1 MPTPNVL
8 QHTISA
14 ELRYQLV
21 QTALDIEQA
30 EGGHERMILTEQYD
44 TLARFLSNPE
54 ATLPA
59 PAYLPGRDPAAY
71 VVWPRRSGKSQLP
84 IIVPPRVEL

>member
-21 QTALDIEQA
+21 QTALDLQQA
-30 EGGHERMILTEQYD
+30 EGGHERMILTEQYY
-44 TLARFLSNPE
+44 TIARFLSCPE
-54 ATLPA
+54 VTLPA
-59 PAYLPGRDPAAY
+59 PPA
-71 VVWPRRSGKSQLP
+71 VVHTWEQQL
-84 IIVPPRVEL
+84 